1 MGNFSQYYFTEA
13 KGKLKKTGWLD
24 SIFSKDR
31 VKTIGIKADKLSKVK
46 RINRASYNSILNALA
61 RAYKQKNKE
70 TQSTYI
76 QNIYSG
82 KLKDKGLAFEDFVDV
97 EDITIYKTNNGG
109 KIALFNLIATDAL
122 NENHYYIGI
131 TNKAENFFKKY
142 AGMTFGAFA
151 SKADSILKRYEEIKS
166 KKNDPWMTPLQT
178 LDTDKSGTIDKD
190 EKDAWTNKE
199 PSEKQSEEKEY
210 GSVDINKIHL
220 DALIK
225 DWGEGGRLSKK
236 YPGVFKREKYAN
248 NKGSGWKYKFI
259 QPGAGSI
266 YLLEDIYDTDRGIV
280 IYESK
285 ESKKWAEKMGML
297 DMWMGTN
304 KTQALKDIQPRWEVV
319 DINSLPEGA
328 N

>member
-1 MGNFSQYYFTEA
+1 MGNFSQYYFTEE
-13 KGKLKKTGWLD
+13 KLKKTGWLD

-70 TQSTYI
+70 AESTYI

-151 SKADSILKRYEEIKS
+151 SKADSILKRYEEIKT
-166 KKNDPWMTPLQT
+166 KKKDPWMTPLQT
-178 LDTDKSGTIDKD
+178 LDKD
-190 EKDAWTNKE
+190 EKDIFADEQPKEKTND
-199 PSEKQSEEKEY
+199 KEY
-210 GSVDINKIHL
+210 GFVNISGHNYEDMFN
-220 DALIK
+220 
-225 DWGEGGRLSKK
+225 DWGPGGKLSKK
-236 YPGVFKREKYAN
+236 YQNVFKREKFAN
-248 NKGSGWKYKFI
+248 NLWSGFKYTFI
-259 QPGAGSI
+259 QPRGAI
-266 YLLEDIYDTDRGIV
+266 YLVLNKNDPEKNGLIIFETKDA
-280 IYESK
+280 K
-285 ESKKWAEKMGML
+285 EWAERMGML
-297 DMWMGTN
+297 ETWIGGIDN
-304 KTQALKDIQPRWEVV
+304 VKILKKITPVWKFLN
-319 DINSLPEGA
+319 IN
-328 N
+328 NI

>member
-13 KGKLKKTGWLD
+13 KTKLKKTGWLD

-82 KLKDKGLAFEDFVDV
+82 KLKDQGMAFEDFVDV

-151 SKADSILKRYEEIKS
+151 SKADSILKRYEDIKA
-166 KKNDPWMTPLQT
+166 KKKDPWMTPLQT
-178 LDTDKSGTIDKD
+178 LDTDKSGKIDKD

-199 PSEKQSEEKEY
+199 PSEKQTEEKEY
-210 GSVDINKIHL
+210 GFVNISELNYKDMV
-220 DALIK
+220 K
-225 DWGEGGRLSKK
+225 DWGEGGRLTKK
-236 YPGVFKREKYAN
+236 YPNVFKREKFAN
-248 NKGSGWKYKFI
+248 NLWAGFKYKFI
-259 QPGAGSI
+259 QPRGAI
-266 YLLEDIYDTDRGIV
+266 YLVLDENDPEKDGFV
-280 IYESK
+280 IYETK
-285 ESKKWAEKMGML
+285 DAKDWAERMGML
-297 DMWMGTN
+297 DTWIGGIDNPKSLKKITPVW
-304 KTQALKDIQPRWEVV
+304 KTL
-319 DINSLPEGA
+319 DIN
-328 N
+328 NVD

>member
-1 MGNFSQYYFTEA
+1 MGNFSQYYFTEE
-13 KGKLKKTGWLD
+13 KLKKTGWLD

-70 TQSTYI
+70 AESTYI

-151 SKADSILKRYEEIKS
+151 SKADSILKRYEEIKT
-166 KKNDPWMTPLQT
+166 KKKDPWMTPLQT
-178 LDTDKSGTIDKD
+178 LDTDKSGKIDKD

-199 PSEKQSEEKEY
+199 PSEKQTEEKEY
-210 GSVDINKIHL
+210 GFVDISELNYK
-220 DALIK
+220 DMFD
-225 DWGEGGRLSKK
+225 DWGPGGRLSKK
-236 YPGVFKREKYAN
+236 YPGVFKREKFTN
-248 NKGSGWKYKFI
+248 NLWSGFKYIFT
-259 QPGAGSI
+259 QPRGAV
-266 YLLEDIYDTDRGIV
+266 YLVVDSNDPEKAFV
-280 IYESK
+280 IYETK
-285 ESKKWAEKMGML
+285 DAKDWAERIGML
-297 DMWMGTN
+297 DIWIGVDHPKSLKKITPVW
-304 KTQALKDIQPRWEVV
+304 KTL
-319 DINSLPEGA
+319 DIN
-328 N
+328 NID